1 MKNTKVY
8 LMSTENV
15 KDPRTFAL
23 WKEFLPK
30 EHWEKTVRP
39 LKEEDRKTELAAW
52 FLLYQALREW
62 GISEEK
68 IAQVHNPIGLPIKG
82 VTPPEIAVSI
92 LAELIL
98 TKRTKKTDG
107 KVQTEL
113 DYEVLSEWLAQSRPC
128 AMATILKAQ
137 GSSPRKEGAKML
149 IFENKSILGSVG
161 GGLVESKVIEKGCEI
176 IGSGKAFLFHFVM
189 DADVAARAGMACGG
203 TFDILIEDVK
213 F

>member
-1 MKNTKVY
+1 M
-8 LMSTENV
+8 
-15 KDPRTFAL
+15 
-23 WKEFLPK
+23 
-30 EHWEKTVRP
+30 
-39 LKEEDRKTELAAW
+39 
-52 FLLYQALREW
+52 
-62 GISEEK
+62 
-68 IAQVHNPIGLPIKG
+68 
-82 VTPPEIAVSI
+82 
-92 LAELIL
+92 

-113 DYEVLSEWLAQSRPC
+113 DYEVLSEWLSQSRPC

-161 GGLVESKVIEKGCEI
+161 GGLAESKVIEKGCEI